1 MTARQVQL
9 DFPSSRRPLP
19 RIFDRLVVIVAV
31 QAHLFALIEIIE
43 SLSAY
48 RSVPGCLVLWLVSA
62 AVPLACVL
70 AGRQAGGVLS
80 ARAFLIAVGLLLVV
94 DLGLPVLVPTAE
106 RGGAAMWNWG
116 AVGVTLLTLAA
127 FRPLRDVL
135 SLAAG
140 HGLIAV
146 AVTATAFGQPGAGAF
161 SLLVVANAAV
171 TPAVAAAQYLN
182 HYVRAVRL
190 REQAVSARLAID
202 TRNAAAQAVQADAA
216 ARLSALRAAV
226 IPLLSSVANGRTA
239 VDDAQV
245 AQTARRLAGEIR
257 RELVEARS
265 GSWLLAAAPS
275 RAAADRPDGW
285 PGVVLLDPHRFLA
298 RLRDADRGALIVLVD
313 TIRRHS
319 GWQRVSVALTPGDSS
334 PASPGD
340 LAADP
345 SSAALT
351 VVATGPPAT
360 AAVRDVDV
368 IAAARRL
375 TAVVEA
381 DSATVL
387 IAEASLAIARSGLIG
402 PGIRA

>member
-19 RIFDRLVVIVAV
+19 QIFDRLVVILAI
-31 QAHLFALIEIIE
+31 QAHLFALIEIIQ
-43 SLSAY
+43 SRSAY
-48 RSVPGCLVLWLVSA
+48 RSVPACLILWLVSA
-62 AVPLACVL
+62 SVPLACVI
-70 AGRQAGGVLS
+70 ASRRAGGVLS
-80 ARAFLIAVGLLLVV
+80 TRAFLVAVGLLLVV

-135 SLAAG
+135 ILAAG

-182 HYVRAVRL
+182 RYVRAVRL
-190 REQAVSARLAID
+190 REQAVGARLAIE
-202 TRNAAAQAVQADAA
+202 TRDAASQAVQADAA
-216 ARLSALRAAV
+216 ARLNALRAEV
-226 IPLLSSVANGRTA
+226 IPLLTSVATGSAA

-245 AQTARRLAGEIR
+245 ARTARRLAGEIR
-257 RELVEARS
+257 HELVEARS
-265 GSWLLAAAPS
+265 GSWLLSASPAQAS
-275 RAAADRPDGW
+275 DDRSDAW
-285 PGVVLLDPHRFLA
+285 PGLVLLDPRRLLA
-298 RLRDADRGALIVLVD
+298 RLRDADRAALIVLVD
-313 TIRRHS
+313 TLRRHS

-334 PASPGD
+334 QARTGEPSAG
-340 LAADP
+340 P
-345 SSAALT
+345 SSATLT
-351 VVATGPPAT
+351 VVATGPLAA
-360 AAVRDVDV
+360 AAVRNVDV

-375 TAVVEA
+375 TAAVEA

-387 IAEASLAIARSGLIG
+387 VAEARLALARSSLIS